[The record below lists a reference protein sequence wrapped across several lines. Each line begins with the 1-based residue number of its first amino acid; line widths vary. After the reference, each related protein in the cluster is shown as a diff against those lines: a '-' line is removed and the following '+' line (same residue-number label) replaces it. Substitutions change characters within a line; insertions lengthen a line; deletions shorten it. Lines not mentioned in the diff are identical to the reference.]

1 MCSAMT
7 DIQWARPWVPPLT
20 PAPATPPPDPA
31 PDLVS
36 PHPASADFCNI
47 RLSTVRLHWMSLDCQ
62 LSDDEYLDNI
72 RLSTVMEIL
81 RVDATRE
88 CTVREILKVM
98 TKTIST
104 VREILKVNARTISVT
119 VNQYLDKLPFFS
131 VWPSS
136 NLVKSVFLQTDLRIL
151 GNV

>member
-47 RLSTVRLHWMSLDCQ
+47 TMSTVRLHWDHIN
-62 LSDDEYLDNI
+62 LSDIEYLDNI
-72 RLSTVMEIL
+72 RLSTVIEII
-81 RVDATRE
+81 VDATRE
-88 CTVREILKVM
+88 IFKVM
-98 TKTIST
+98 TRAIST
-104 VREILKVNARTISVT
+104 VDCVREILKVNVKT

-131 VWPSS
+131 SLAFFKPSEKCIS
-136 NLVKSVFLQTDLRIL
+136 LDRSPYFGKCLKVPL
-151 GNV
+151 